1 MEGNFLQFAEF
12 GLETL
17 EVGGQFFVNFDGFRL
32 GEVKE
37 LLDMLLE
44 GVADQEIE
52 FLLLDQKVAE
62 NTLDQVE
69 MVLTAATLDKKS
81 TISRISFL

>member
-69 MVLTAATLDKKS
+69 MVLTAATLNKKS